1 MPISYDQV
9 EWHKISLFRAGS
21 NYGHPT
27 LLWASVRIL
36 VHTGQPTAIKTN
48 LGSLSVENVNFSIQ
62 QLSSFIST
70 KALMLTINH
79 FQLVNLTIKHLCL
92 NKICFLHVE
101 KQLVNHQ
108 EVNFVFREA
117 LRPQHLGR
125 NHSVVKSRTTLSSSS
140 SLVKPMSKFYF
151 LTKEKH
157 YIQRKKTSKMKKNKL
172 WQWCMAMADD
182 RDGKVPCLRLAL
194 PCSIQ

>member
-1 MPISYDQV
+1 
-9 EWHKISLFRAGS
+9 
-21 NYGHPT
+21 
-27 LLWASVRIL
+27 
-36 VHTGQPTAIKTN
+36 
-48 LGSLSVENVNFSIQ
+48 
-62 QLSSFIST
+62 
-70 KALMLTINH
+70 MLTINH

-157 YIQRKKTSKMKKNKL
+157 YIQRKKTSKMKKINCGSGVWPWL
-172 WQWCMAMADD
+172 TIGMAKYPAFVLHCLVPYSKC
-182 RDGKVPCLRLAL
+182 DGDG
-194 PCSIQ
+194 